1 MTRNG
6 EYIQQVMS
14 GQGETLDSLTSMI
27 DVLGDKLKGSSSAC
41 MDLVEKL
48 SALDSLIDD
57 EKRKWIVQVRVCTLR
72 AALLLVVCRVVMS
85 FLGPHSLTS
94 LAPSP
99 RSLTSTLLTPRSER
113 CGEDSRN
120 TPMSHCLVSRI
131 L

>member
-6 EYIQQVMS
+6 EYIHQVMS

-57 EKRKWIVQVRVCTLR
+57 EKRKWIVQVRFLLR
-72 AALLLVVCRVVMS
+72 LAAAR
-85 FLGPHSLTS
+85 
-94 LAPSP
+94 A
-99 RSLTSTLLTPRSER
+99 TLLTGRS
-113 CGEDSRN
+113 CVSFTLLSVSLLSRLRRVQN
-120 TPMSHCLVSRI
+120 DTEKTAGI
-131 L
+131 LR

>member
-57 EKRKWIVQVRVCTLR
+57 EKRKWIVQVGRGTVCTLR

-99 RSLTSTLLTPRSER
+99 RSFHLLF
-113 CGEDSRN
+113 
-120 TPMSHCLVSRI
+120 
-131 L
+131 